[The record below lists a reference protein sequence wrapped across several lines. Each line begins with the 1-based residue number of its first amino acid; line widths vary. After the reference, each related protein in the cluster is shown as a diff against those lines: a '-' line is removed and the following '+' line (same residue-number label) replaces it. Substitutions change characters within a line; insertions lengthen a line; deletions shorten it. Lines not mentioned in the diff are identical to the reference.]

1 MPITEPAQFSN
12 TKRSGTARK
21 FVITLY
27 DGTTKWRIGNFNG
40 VWVDGDI
47 HHLVDNFSM
56 SQSDDLLESERM
68 ASRSIITLNIDHTPY
83 KSDPDVRLSDEIGAI
98 VGEEAGI
105 YVTADSNTSQLSD
118 CLQIFSGS
126 ARSVSNID
134 EQNVTIVL
142 EDIGKLLDKVILTT
156 RVRDGRGL

>member
-1 MPITEPAQFSN
+1 MPITEP
-12 TKRSGTARK
+12 TKFAATKKGTARK
-21 FVITLY
+21 FIITLY

-47 HHLVDNFSM
+47 HHLVDKFNM
-56 SQSDDLLESERM
+56 SQSDDLLESGRM
-68 ASRSIITLNIDHTPY
+68 ASICKVTLNINNIPY
-83 KSDPDVRLSDEIGAI
+83 KLNPDVRLSDEIGAI
-98 VGEEAGI
+98 IGEEAGI
-105 YVTADSNTSQLSD
+105 YVTADPNTSQLSD

-142 EDIGKLLDKVILTT
+142 EDTGKLLDKVILTT
-156 RVRDGRGL
+156 RVRDGKGV